1 MVSPTQK
8 PEISLAADDVRQAG
22 RPSRIRMVR
31 VAILGLLTV
40 LLFALLFVQSAFNTL
55 EWLRPTSVSE
65 TSSLYVLSTINF
77 LAFIVLLM
85 VLVRNIIKLRRERR
99 EQRLG
104 ARFKKRLVI
113 FFIALSLLPV
123 TFLFFATTGLINRS
137 IDKWF
142 GLPGDEI
149 MKNAIWM
156 ERHYL
161 SAESER
167 HQSATRTIARLLDR
181 SAPNLLAPVLLEEV
195 LTHHLVL
202 ARVLDAAGGVLLE
215 RRMSE
220 SEPAGPAEEGLLRD
234 ATGKLLV
241 SDSFHDVITDW
252 TEKRVFL
259 VAGEPLSGPGPGR
272 YLLTLR
278 KLPSNLS
285 SNLMTIRAEEQRY
298 EKLKSGHKLYRSTM
312 LQSLALI
319 TLLVLFIAFWMAIN
333 ISRSIADPVQKL
345 AAATE
350 RIKRGELDHYTDV
363 VGDDELAALAL
374 SFNEM
379 TRDLAENRRRLEQ
392 SACDLQSTN
401 AQLVERRQ
409 YIEAILQSL
418 SAGVISLD
426 ETGNIT
432 TINGAALTL
441 LQIEPGQVF
450 QAESNGQT
458 GVAGQGYHPL
468 TGRSLERLLP
478 EEQRDELRRLILLAA
493 RYRSVTRE
501 VHFTLANKVKLDAA
515 VTVTALPAMEGPGR
529 GLVIVIEDLSELLE
543 AQRRAAWSEVA
554 RRMAHEIRN
563 PLTPIRLSAERL
575 ARNLLGEATA
585 DAGTG
590 GLSSRRVQMVR
601 ECTGM
606 IGTEVAALQRMVDEF
621 STFARLP
628 RVKPAPTSLNDV
640 VRQALLLYEDRFSLV
655 ELESRL
661 DPTLPALLID
671 GEQMRQVLVNLIGN
685 ALEFI
690 ALSPDAQRLLISTR
704 HVPERQLAE
713 LIVSDTGPGIP
724 DEHRERIFEP
734 YFSTRKRGTGLG
746 LAIVSRIIAEHHG
759 RIRVM
764 ENHPHGAMFQIELP
778 LVAIDEERLAE
789 L

>member
-1 MVSPTQK
+1 
-8 PEISLAADDVRQAG
+8 
-22 RPSRIRMVR
+22 MVR

-259 VAGEPLSGPGPGR
+259 VAGE
-272 YLLTLR
+272 
-278 KLPSNLS
+278 
-285 SNLMTIRAEEQRY
+285 
-298 EKLKSGHKLYRSTM
+298 
-312 LQSLALI
+312 
-319 TLLVLFIAFWMAIN
+319 
-333 ISRSIADPVQKL
+333 
-345 AAATE
+345 
-350 RIKRGELDHYTDV
+350 
-363 VGDDELAALAL
+363 
-374 SFNEM
+374 
-379 TRDLAENRRRLEQ
+379 
-392 SACDLQSTN
+392 
-401 AQLVERRQ
+401 
-409 YIEAILQSL
+409 
-418 SAGVISLD
+418 
-426 ETGNIT
+426 
-432 TINGAALTL
+432 
-441 LQIEPGQVF
+441 
-450 QAESNGQT
+450 
-458 GVAGQGYHPL
+458 
-468 TGRSLERLLP
+468 
-478 EEQRDELRRLILLAA
+478 
-493 RYRSVTRE
+493 
-501 VHFTLANKVKLDAA
+501 
-515 VTVTALPAMEGPGR
+515 
-529 GLVIVIEDLSELLE
+529 
-543 AQRRAAWSEVA
+543 
-554 RRMAHEIRN
+554 
-563 PLTPIRLSAERL
+563 
-575 ARNLLGEATA
+575 
-585 DAGTG
+585 
-590 GLSSRRVQMVR
+590 
-601 ECTGM
+601 
-606 IGTEVAALQRMVDEF
+606 
-621 STFARLP
+621 
-628 RVKPAPTSLNDV
+628 
-640 VRQALLLYEDRFSLV
+640 
-655 ELESRL
+655 
-661 DPTLPALLID
+661 
-671 GEQMRQVLVNLIGN
+671 
-685 ALEFI
+685 
-690 ALSPDAQRLLISTR
+690 
-704 HVPERQLAE
+704 
-713 LIVSDTGPGIP
+713 
-724 DEHRERIFEP
+724 
-734 YFSTRKRGTGLG
+734 
-746 LAIVSRIIAEHHG
+746 
-759 RIRVM
+759 
-764 ENHPHGAMFQIELP
+764 
-778 LVAIDEERLAE
+778 
-789 L
+789 